1 MSEESERQI
10 KWTVKRR
17 MEFIEFRLFWQG
29 SINRKDLC
37 DTFGLSLPQASLDLR
52 RYSQQAKRN
61 LYYDKKKMTYL
72 RGKNFQPHYLAIDA
86 ENFVTRLH
94 TLEQGAMSQADSWIG
109 IPPACGT
116 IPRLGRGIAA
126 KTLQAVLEAI
136 RQPYA
141 LRVVYQSMS
150 APTSAERWIEPHAL
164 GFDGLRWHVRAFC
177 RRYKCFKDFALSRV
191 LEIMERQAALSE
203 PSNDSAWYREIVF
216 EIVPHPHLSA
226 GQREVIELDYGM
238 VDGGLK
244 YRVRRAMAGYA
255 LQHLRISLDK
265 EPESP
270 QAHQVVLRN
279 ADEIRNLLDG
289 LQHPE
294 NASDFWQ
301 VGNAE
306 KSA

>member
-1 MSEESERQI
+1 MTKVAPQQI
-10 KWTVKRR
+10 KQTVRR
-17 MEFIEFRLFWQG
+17 RLEFIEFRLFWQG

-37 DTFGLSLPQASLDLR
+37 NTFGLSVPQASLDLR
-52 RYSQQAKRN
+52 HYAQKAKRN
-61 LYYDKKKMTYL
+61 IYYDKKKMMYL
-72 RGKNFQPHYLAIDA
+72 RGKNFQPHYLEIDA
-86 ENFVTRLH
+86 ESFVTRLYAV
-94 TLEQGAMSQADSWIG
+94 EQGAMSQSDSWIG
-109 IPPACGT
+109 IPPECGA

-150 APTSAERWIEPHAL
+150 APASAERWIEPHAL

-177 RRYKCFKDFALSRV
+177 RRDKCFKDFALSRV
-191 LEIMERQAALSE
+191 LEIIERQAAQSE
-203 PSNDSAWYREIVF
+203 PSNDSDWYREIVF
-216 EIVPHPHLSA
+216 EIVPHPCLSV
-226 GQREVIELDYGM
+226 GQRNVIELDYGM
-238 VDGGLK
+238 INGCLQ

-279 ADEIRNLLDG
+279 TDEIRRLLDG
-289 LQHPE
+289 LQRSE
-294 NASDFWQ
+294 NASNLWPVD
-301 VGNAE
+301 
-306 KSA
+306 SA